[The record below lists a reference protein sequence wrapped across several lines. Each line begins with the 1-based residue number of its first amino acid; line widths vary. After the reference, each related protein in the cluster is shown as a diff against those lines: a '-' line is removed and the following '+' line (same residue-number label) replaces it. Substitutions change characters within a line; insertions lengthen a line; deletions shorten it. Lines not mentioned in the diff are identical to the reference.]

1 MCFILLKTVGYEEK
15 CGKFVYL
22 FCPNIG
28 IKFHEP
34 YHSNHVIPCRVV
46 GIVVVLG
53 VFNIL
58 KTYGKSALMISP
70 HS

>member
-1 MCFILLKTVGYEEK
+1 MKKVGYEEK
-15 CGKFVYL
+15 CGKFVHL
-22 FCPNIG
+22 FCPNTCIQ
-28 IKFHEP
+28 FHEP
-34 YHSNHVIPCRVV
+34 YHSNHFIPYRVV

-58 KTYGKSALMISP
+58 KTYGKSALIISP